1 VFQVDNLVVN
11 LSMDNQVVYLE
22 GGCAR
27 MMGPMARSPG
37 AELALLLLG
46 GFQSMLDE
54 VHAELAN
61 RGHEGVRASHE
72 FALRA
77 IDGGADTA
85 TELGRSLSVSKQ
97 AAAKVVVALERLGYV
112 EREADPGDA
121 RLKRLR
127 VTARGHEMT
136 TLGAALFTEV
146 RERWAA
152 EIGAEQLAALEAH
165 LAQVTGNRPA
175 STKNLARLHEDLGEG
190 A

>member
-1 VFQVDNLVVN
+1 
-11 LSMDNQVVYLE
+11 
-22 GGCAR
+22 
-27 MMGPMARSPG
+27 MARSPG

-46 GFQSMLDE
+46 GFQSMVDE
-54 VHAELAN
+54 VHGELAS

-77 IDGGADTA
+77 IDEGADTA
-85 TELGRSLSVSKQ
+85 TGLGRSLSVSKQ

-112 EREADPGDA
+112 EREADPNDA

-127 VTARGHEMT
+127 VTARGHDMM

-152 EIGAEQLAALEAH
+152 QIGAAQLDAFEAH
-165 LAQVTGNRPA
+165 LTQLTKNRPP
-175 STKNLARLHEDLGEG
+175 SPDGLARLHEDLGE
-190 A
+190 AI

>member
-1 VFQVDNLVVN
+1 
-11 LSMDNQVVYLE
+11 
-22 GGCAR
+22 
-27 MMGPMARSPG
+27 MARSPG

-46 GFQSMLDE
+46 GFQSMVDE

-72 FALRA
+72 FTLRA
-77 IDGGADTA
+77 IAEGADTA

-97 AAAKVVVALERLGYV
+97 AAAKTIAALERLGYV
-112 EREADPGDA
+112 EREPDPADA

-127 VTARGHEMT
+127 VTALGHDMM

-152 EIGAEQLAALEAH
+152 QIGAEQLAALEAH
-165 LAQVTGNRPA
+165 LTQLTENRPLG
-175 STKNLARLHEDLGEG
+175 TKNLVRLHEDLGE
-190 A
+190 AI